1 MRIETCTQSGK
12 PLKFTLLLLVIGLSH
27 GLASRALAQPPAR
40 SLRIYVSKTGRD
52 TDAGTVD
59 RPFATLE
66 RARAA
71 VRQAR
76 VSDTLLNIEV
86 VVRAG
91 VYHLDRTLE
100 FEPED
105 SGARAAPVVWRSA
118 EGAQVVLSGGRTIR
132 GTWRR
137 EPDGLWSIAVPAA
150 KGWRRDMQR
159 PESYTPAPEGP
170 WNFRELYVNG
180 RRAVRARYPNA
191 GDAKPFLFATSGGMD
206 HLVLP
211 PGRAKAAWA
220 DAEDAQV
227 NIVPRWR
234 FFNQWN
240 DVARVDT
247 ATGRIDIGPR
257 ERHGEIDKG
266 AWFWVEGVRSE
277 LDAPGEWHLDHAEGR
292 LYYRPR
298 PGERMETA
306 EVVAPYLNRII
317 YLKGDVDRGT
327 HVRNLVFR
335 GFTFR
340 HTSYTLGQI
349 EARVHTDGAVVME
362 NATDCS
368 VSDCRFELIGGYACW
383 LHLDTQGIGFER
395 NHVSESGGGGVLMT
409 GARLSYMDDSKVF
422 TPGEKARRVFPI
434 RNRIIGNIVE
444 HCGRIR
450 YYGGGVHIDSRPAN
464 MAMAPGSHIAHNLFR
479 DLSRNGIFA
488 FRNQGGHVIEF
499 NEIHDCMQTTIDG
512 AAIHLAT
519 MNRLAAPNFLLDNHL
534 YNVWGF
540 EQLPDREPR
549 RTLANG
555 VFLDWATSNTTLRHN
570 TIYNTGEREIKPIM
584 GNWELDITDNLVSP
598 TVILARLPD
607 QTGPKGSAAH
617 FILPSELTLTGAVL
631 TSQDT
636 AQVRFKGP
644 WQPRQISGMRNLFQ
658 YVCRAAAPG
667 SGATATYVMP
677 VRQSGWY
684 KVCLMYF
691 PDARSATNA
700 RISVVHANG
709 TERRNWNFRK
719 GDPLGF
725 SVLVGTF
732 YFEQGR
738 NAEIVIDSEGA
749 DGEVVADGVG
759 MVRTGD

>member
-1 MRIETCTQSGK
+1 MQQETCTQSAK
-12 PLKFTLLLLVIGLSH
+12 RMKFHLLLLLIGLSH
-27 GLASRALAQPPAR
+27 GLASSVQAQPPAR
-40 SLRIYVSKTGRD
+40 SLRIHVSKTGRD

-71 VRQAR
+71 VREAR
-76 VSDTLLNIEV
+76 AFDTLLNVEV
-86 VVRAG
+86 VVHTG

-100 FEPED
+100 FEPGD
-105 SGARAAPVVWRSA
+105 SGARSAPVVWRA
-118 EGAQVVLSGGRTIR
+118 ADGEQVVLSGGRPIR

-137 EPDGLWSIAVPAA
+137 EPGGLWSIAVPAA
-150 KGWRRDMQR
+150 KGWLRDMQR
-159 PESYTPAPEGP
+159 PESYTPAPDGP

-191 GDAKPFLFATSGGMD
+191 GDTKPFLFAASGGMD

-247 ATGRIDIGPR
+247 TTGRIDIGPR

-277 LDAPGEWHLDHAEGR
+277 LDVPGEWHLDHAEGR

-349 EARVHTDGAVVME
+349 EARVHTDGAIVME

-434 RNRIIGNIVE
+434 RNRIIGNVVE

-464 MAMAPGSHIAHNLFR
+464 MAMAPGSHIAHNHFR

-598 TVILARLPD
+598 TIIPARLPD

>member
-1 MRIETCTQSGK
+1 MRLIRYLMALR
-12 PLKFTLLLLVIGLSH
+12 PYLALILLL
-27 GLASRALAQPPAR
+27 ALQGTAMAQPPAR
-40 SLRIYVSKTGRD
+40 SLQIHVAQTGRD
-52 TDAGTVD
+52 SDAGTAA
-59 RPFATLE
+59 RPFASLE
-66 RARAA
+66 RAKAA

-76 VSDTLLNIEV
+76 ASDTLLQVEV
-86 VVRAG
+86 VVHGG
-91 VYHLDRTLE
+91 VYHLARTLE
-100 FEPED
+100 FDPAD
-105 SGARAAPVVWRSA
+105 SGAKAAPVVWRAA
-118 EGAQVVLSGGRTIR
+118 EGVKVVISGGRAIK
-132 GTWRR
+132 GAWRT
-137 EPDGLWSIAVPAA
+137 EPGGIWSIAVPQAR
-150 KGWRRDMQR
+150 GWRRDMQR
-159 PESYTPAPEGP
+159 PEAYTPEPAGP

-180 RRAVRARYPNA
+180 RRAVRARYPNV
-191 GDAKPFLFATSGGMD
+191 GESRPFLFATGGGMS
-206 HLVLP
+206 HIMLP
-211 PGRAKAAWA
+211 PHAARSAWA
-220 DAEDAQV
+220 DAADAQI

-277 LDAPGEWHLDHAEGR
+277 LDAPGEWHLDHEEGR
-292 LYYRPR
+292 LYYKPR
-298 PGERMETA
+298 PGESMEKA
-306 EVVAPYLNRII
+306 EVVAPFLNRII

-327 HVRNLVFR
+327 HVRNLTFK

-349 EARVHTDGAVVME
+349 EARVHTDGAVVMD
-362 NATDCS
+362 NATDCT

-383 LHLDTQGIGFER
+383 LHLDTQGILFER
-395 NHVSESGGGGVLMT
+395 NHVTESGGGGVLMT
-409 GARLSYMDDSKVF
+409 GARLSYMDDSKVY

-434 RNRIIGNIVE
+434 RNRIIGNTVE

-512 AAIHLAT
+512 AAIHFAT
-519 MNRLAAPNFLLDNHL
+519 MNRLAAPNFILDNHL

-598 TVILARLPD
+598 TRLSPRLPD
-607 QTGPKGSAAH
+607 QVGPKGGAGH
-617 FILPSELTLTGAVL
+617 FILPSRLILTGAVV

-636 AQVRFKGP
+636 SQVRFQGP
-644 WQPRQISGMRNLFQ
+644 WSPRQISGMRNLFQ
-658 YVCRAAAPG
+658 YVCRSAPPG
-667 SGATATYVMP
+667 RGASATYVMP
-677 VRQSGWY
+677 VRESGWY

-691 PDARSATNA
+691 PDARSASNA
-700 RISVVHANG
+700 RVGILHANG
-709 TERRNWNFRK
+709 TDYRSWNFRK

-738 NAEIVIDSEGA
+738 NAEVVIDGEGA
-749 DGEVVADGVG
+749 DGEIVADGVG
-759 MVRTGD
+759 MVRTGG